1 MSVNKVFL
9 LGRVG
14 QDPDVKYLDGGV
26 CFSRFSVATSDRAY
40 TNAKGETIPERTE
53 WHNIIAWR
61 GIAQVVERLVQKG
74 TQVYIEG
81 KLQTRQWED
90 QTGIRRST
98 TEILIENLEIL
109 ANRKEQPGGYERT
122 VPSPD
127 ATTLGNSQNMR
138 GSTIQ
143 SGVVSD
149 QAGSSTSGTTNSG
162 FNEPDSSDDLPF

>member
-61 GIAQVVERLVQKG
+61 GIAQVVEKLVQKG

-90 QTGIRRST
+90 QNGIRRNT

-109 ANRKEQPGGYERT
+109 SNRKEQPGGYERIPQPT
-122 VPSPD
+122 D
-127 ATTLGNSQNMR
+127 ATASGYSQTMR
-138 GSTIQ
+138 GSAVQ

-149 QAGSSTSGTTNSG
+149 QIGSSASGVANNG
-162 FNEPDSSDDLPF
+162 YGEQDSSDDLPF